1 MFSFDRRTLY
11 IITIILFVV
20 ALMQYATDTGKLVA
34 LLLTAPGVLVAITF
48 HEFAHGFAAYK
59 LGDDTAKND
68 GRLSL
73 NPLAHLDPVG
83 TLMLL
88 VAGFGWGK
96 PVEVNPRNYN
106 RNISV
111 EKADAI
117 VSVAGPLM
125 NFILAFAFSI
135 IYCAILKFAPSFLY
149 MQLGQIIIKMIG
161 YTIVVNIGLGTFNL
175 IPLPPLDGSKV
186 IMPFLPLNVKQWISA
201 NQYIFYI
208 VFLVIYVTGIAS
220 WIITPAINAIS
231 NGILSVATFIFGL

>member
-1 MFSFDRRTLY
+1 MFSFDKRTLY
-11 IITIILFVV
+11 IITIILFAV
-20 ALMQYATDTGKLVA
+20 ALMQYATDTGRLIA
-34 LLLTAPGVLVAITF
+34 LLLTAPGVLIAITF

-73 NPLAHLDPVG
+73 NPFAHLDPVG

-117 VSVAGPLM
+117 VSIAGPAM
-125 NFILAFAFSI
+125 NFILAFIFAI
-135 IYCAILKFAPSFLY
+135 IYCAFIKFGAEFTKT
-149 MQLGQIIIKMIG
+149 QLGSIIISMIF
-161 YTIVVNIGLGTFNL
+161 YTMTVNIGLGTFNL

-186 IMPFLPLNVKQWISA
+186 IMPFLPFNAKEWFRA
-201 NQYIFYI
+201 NQYIFYF
-208 VFLVIYVTGIAS
+208 VFLAIYVTGIAS
-220 WIITPAINAIS
+220 WVITPVINAIG
-231 NGILSVATFIFGL
+231 NGILSLATLIFGL